1 MTGDVEGRGIG
12 NRVILLLGVFALG
25 FFSMGFQLV
34 GSRMLAPHFGSSL
47 IAWAF
52 LISTFL
58 AAFSAG
64 SLFGGWVSRLFQP
77 RKHRWVWMMVG
88 LNVICLGF
96 TAFLGKDFLRFI
108 DTGIGSI
115 GLGLLVACPVLFF
128 LPVMM
133 LSGFLPL
140 VTEALAQSGFS
151 AGSASGLI
159 YGTST
164 AGNIAGV
171 MGTAFLLVPFFR
183 VSHLLI
189 AWFVLLIPLLLLLAA
204 RVKRDTR

>member
-1 MTGDVEGRGIG
+1 MIADVEGERIG
-12 NRVILLLGVFALG
+12 NRIILLLGVFALG

-34 GSRMLAPHFGSSL
+34 GSRLLAPHFGSSI

-64 SLFGGWVSRLFQP
+64 SLFGGWVSRLNHP
-77 RKHRWVWMMVG
+77 RKLLWVWTMVCTQVVG
-88 LNVICLGF
+88 LGV
-96 TAFLGKDFLRFI
+96 TTFLGKALLRLI
-108 DTGIGSI
+108 ETAIQSLGM
-115 GLGLLVACPVLFF
+115 GLLAACPALFF

-140 VTEALAQSGFS
+140 ATETLAQSGFS
-151 AGSASGLI
+151 AGSASGLS
-159 YGTST
+159 YGIST

-171 MGTAFLLVPFFR
+171 MV
-183 VSHLLI
+183 
-189 AWFVLLIPLLLLLAA
+189 
-204 RVKRDTR
+204 